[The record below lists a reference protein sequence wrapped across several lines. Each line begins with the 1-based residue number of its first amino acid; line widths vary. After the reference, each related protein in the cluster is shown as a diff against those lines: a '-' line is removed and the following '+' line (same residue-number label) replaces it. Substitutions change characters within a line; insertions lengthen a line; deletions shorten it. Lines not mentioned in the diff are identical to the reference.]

1 MSPMLLSVLQ
11 RTADQPI
18 RTHHGNGVWLW
29 IIIAFVVLAVA
40 FGTMRRGP
48 RRM

>member
-1 MSPMLLSVLQ
+1 MNPMLLSLWQ
-11 RTADQPI
+11 RTADLPI
-18 RTHHGNGVWLW
+18 KTHHGSGVWLW
-29 IIIAFVVLAVA
+29 IVVAFVVLAVA

>member
-1 MSPMLLSVLQ
+1 MNPMLLSILQ

-18 RTHHGNGVWLW
+18 RHHGNGVWLW

-48 RRM
+48 RKM